1 MIFQI
6 SLTDFL
12 STHIYYETQHKKCRW
27 RNHFLGFFLSVD
39 REQTQSNEKYQ
50 NQIKKEIF
58 PRQFDVS
65 NIVKSVKS

>member
-27 RNHFLGFFLSVD
+27 RNHFLGFFLSVN
-39 REQTQSNEKYQ
+39 REQTDPGTKVPELN
-50 NQIKKEIF
+50 
-58 PRQFDVS
+58 
-65 NIVKSVKS
+65 